1 MYNKYLFNIYGG
13 RFLGSGTYKC
23 VYSPPLLCNV
33 PLGSQPFDLNQATEY
48 AGALMK
54 EANAVEEM
62 GEIEKIKK
70 IDPDGE
76 FTVQPAYI
84 CNIDLKK
91 IKNYPMNL
99 TNTKLKGLNPFIAE
113 DYQKCDL
120 LNKDDPDEEPD
131 DLNKQLIYYMGG
143 YNLETMRITAGRR
156 GPDII
161 TFLRAFHNV
170 IYGIKKIN
178 ESGFLHNDIKSLN
191 ILYNH
196 HTNEFKIID
205 FGLLVEIKDI
215 YDSNPPHNIVYEP
228 WSPDINLSTVISNY
242 IKDFGTYPDNKFV
255 QDTIARYGIE
265 NLEFKDENF
274 YFTKKNGE
282 KDKKHLQEFLNE
294 SAQKL
299 DVYSLGIVM
308 YNLFKKEDLKMPL
321 SNVHFY
327 LKQFMIPGLIELTID
342 MMNPIPFLRPSI
354 QEVEIRFID
363 IVNSMSGQKFNL
375 STIRLIGTSK
385 DKAIELSDDSDS
397 D

>member
-13 RFLGSGTYKC
+13 RFLGQGTYKC

-33 PLGSQPFDLNQATEY
+33 PIESQPFDLNQAIEY
-48 AGALMK
+48 AGALM
-54 EANAVEEM
+54 EEDNAAEEM
-62 GEIEKIKK
+62 AELEKIKK
-70 IDPDGE
+70 IDQIGE
-76 FTVQPAYI
+76 FTVQPAYT
-84 CNIDLKK
+84 CDVDLENIQ
-91 IKNYPMNL
+91 NYPMDLENK
-99 TNTKLKGLNPFIAE
+99 KLRGFNPFTSE
-113 DYQKCDL
+113 DQQKCHL

-143 YNLETMRITAGRR
+143 YNLETMLITAGRG

-170 IYGIKKIN
+170 IYGVKKIN
-178 ESGFLHNDIKSLN
+178 ESGYLHNDIKALN

-196 HTNEFKIID
+196 DTNKFKIID
-205 FGLLVEIKDI
+205 FGLLIEIKNI
-215 YDSNPPHNIVYEP
+215 YDSNPPHNILYEP
-228 WSPDINLSTVISNY
+228 WSPDINLSTDIADY
-242 IKDFGTYPDNKFV
+242 IKNFEKSPDTEFV
-255 QDTIARYGIE
+255 QDAIVQYGID

-282 KDKKHLQEFLNE
+282 IVKEHLQEFLNQ
-294 SAQKL
+294 SALKL
-299 DVYSLGIVM
+299 DVYSLGLVM
-308 YNLFKKEDLKMPL
+308 YNLFKKEDLVIPL

-327 LKQFMIPGLIELTID
+327 LKDFTIPGLIELTID

-363 IVNSMSGQKFNL
+363 IINSMSGQKFNL

>member
-13 RFLGSGTYKC
+13 RFLGQGTYKC

-33 PLGSQPFDLNQATEY
+33 PIESQPFDLNQAIEY
-48 AGALMK
+48 AGALM
-54 EANAVEEM
+54 EEDNAAEEM
-62 GEIEKIKK
+62 AELEKIKK
-70 IDPDGE
+70 IDQIGE
-76 FTVQPAYI
+76 FTVQPAYT
-84 CNIDLKK
+84 CDVDLENIQ
-91 IKNYPMNL
+91 NYPMDLENK
-99 TNTKLKGLNPFIAE
+99 KLRGFNPFTSE
-113 DYQKCDL
+113 DQQKCHL

-143 YNLETMRITAGRR
+143 YNLETMRITAGRG

-170 IYGIKKIN
+170 IYGVKKIN
-178 ESGFLHNDIKSLN
+178 ESGYLHNDIKALN

-196 HTNEFKIID
+196 DTNKFKIID
-205 FGLLVEIKDI
+205 FGLLIEIKNI
-215 YDSNPPHNIVYEP
+215 YDSNPPHNILYEP
-228 WSPDINLSTVISNY
+228 WSPDINLTTDIADY
-242 IKDFGTYPDNKFV
+242 IKNFEKSPDTEFV
-255 QDTIARYGIE
+255 QDAIVQYGID

-282 KDKKHLQEFLNE
+282 IVKEHLQEFLNQ
-294 SAQKL
+294 SALKL
-299 DVYSLGIVM
+299 DVYSLGLVM
-308 YNLFKKEDLKMPL
+308 YNLFKKEDLVIPL

-327 LKQFMIPGLIELTID
+327 LKDFTIPGLIELTID

-363 IVNSMSGQKFNL
+363 IINSMSGQKFNL

>member
-33 PLGSQPFDLNQATEY
+33 PLVSQPFDLNQATEY
-48 AGALMK
+48 AGALM
-54 EANAVEEM
+54 EATNAAQEER
-62 GEIEKIKK
+62 EIEKIKK
-70 IDPDGE
+70 IDPTGE
-76 FTVQPAYI
+76 FTVQPAYT
-84 CNIDLKK
+84 CDIDLDNIQK
-91 IKNYPMNL
+91 YPMDL
-99 TNTKLKGLNPFIAE
+99 ANTKLKGLNPFTAE
-113 DYQKCDL
+113 DYQKCHL
-120 LNKDDPDEEPD
+120 LNKDDPDN
-131 DLNKQLIYYMGG
+131 LNKQLIYYMGG
-143 YNLETMRITAGRR
+143 YNLETMRIKPFNVG

-170 IYGIKKIN
+170 IYGVKKIN
-178 ESGFLHNDIKSLN
+178 ESGYLHNDIKALN

-205 FGLLVEIKDI
+205 FGFLIEIKDI
-215 YDSNPPHNIVYEP
+215 YDSNPPHNILYEP
-228 WSPDINLSTVISNY
+228 WSSDINLSTDIADY
-242 IKDFGTYPDNKFV
+242 IKDFGKSPDTEFV
-255 QDTIARYGIE
+255 QDAIAEYGIE

-282 KDKKHLQEFLNE
+282 KEKKSLEEFLNE

-299 DVYSLGIVM
+299 DVYSLGLVM
-308 YNLFKKEDLKMPL
+308 RNLFEVKTKDGVL

-327 LKQFMIPGLIELTID
+327 LKDFTIPGLIELTVD
-342 MMNPIPFLRPSI
+342 MMNKIPFLRPSI

-363 IVNSMSGQKFNL
+363 IVNSMGHQKFNL

-385 DKAIELSDDSDS
+385 DKAIEL
-397 D
+397 